1 MSGADTTGAGLSGA
15 DLSGA
20 DLTGAAGGLTRLAIV
35 GIHGHGSSHVRHAQ
49 ELVRRG
55 EALLVAVAD
64 PRPAGDG
71 ALGAEVRQFASLP
84 ELLAAVTVDV
94 VVLCTPIH
102 THFAL
107 TKLAIQ
113 AGVDVLLEKPPVTSV
128 ADFAALAA
136 VIEATGR
143 RCQVGFQS
151 LGSETIS
158 VVRERIAA
166 GVIGTVTGV
175 SASGAWLRTRGY
187 WTRAAWAGK
196 RVLNG
201 IEVVDGV
208 ITNPL
213 AHAVATALCLAG
225 AQRAGEIASIELDQY
240 RANDIACDDT
250 SVVRVRTV
258 AGLPITLGL
267 TVCAPERSEPFITV
281 QGSTGRI
288 VVFYTLD
295 LVQVFQDG
303 SPDPVTTSHGR
314 RPLLDDLLMLRSGAS
329 TGLLAD
335 FADTE
340 GFTLVLDA
348 VRRAED
354 PLPIPDAHVD
364 WVGEGADAHPVV
376 RDIGAWI
383 ARAGA
388 EHKTFAELGAPWAL
402 AAHAAAT
409 RAPEAAAAAAAGS
422 PHPVS
427 T

>member
-1 MSGADTTGAGLSGA
+1 M
-15 DLSGA
+15 
-20 DLTGAAGGLTRLAIV
+20 TGAAAGLTRLAIV

-55 EALLVAVAD
+55 DALLVAVAD

-71 ALGAEVRQFASLP
+71 ELGAEVRHFASLP
-84 ELLAAVTVDV
+84 ELLDAVTVDV

-107 TKLAIQ
+107 TKLAME

-151 LGSETIS
+151 LGSETIG
-158 VVRERIAA
+158 VVRDRIAA
-166 GVIGTVTGV
+166 GAIGTVTGV
-175 SASGAWLRTRGY
+175 SASGAWLRTRSY

-208 ITNPL
+208 VTNPL

-225 AQRAGEIASIELDQY
+225 AQRADQIASIDLDQY

-267 TVCAPERSEPFITV
+267 TVCAPQRSEPFITV
-281 QGSTGRI
+281 QGSSGRI

-329 TGLLAD
+329 AGLLAD

-348 VRRAED
+348 VRRASD
-354 PLPIPDAHVD
+354 PVPIPAAYVD
-364 WVGEGADAHPVV
+364 WVGDGPDAHPVV
-376 RDIGAWI
+376 QDVGTWI

-388 EHKTFAELGAPWAL
+388 EHKTFAELGAPWARTTPVPAGTPGT
-402 AAHAAAT
+402 AAVVVPDA
-409 RAPEAAAAAAAGS
+409 

-427 T
+427 A

>member
-1 MSGADTTGAGLSGA
+1 
-15 DLSGA
+15 
-20 DLTGAAGGLTRLAIV
+20 
-35 GIHGHGSSHVRHAQ
+35 
-49 ELVRRG
+49 
-55 EALLVAVAD
+55 
-64 PRPAGDG
+64 
-71 ALGAEVRQFASLP
+71 
-84 ELLAAVTVDV
+84 
-94 VVLCTPIH
+94 
-102 THFAL
+102 
-107 TKLAIQ
+107 
-113 AGVDVLLEKPPVTSV
+113 VTSV

-151 LGSETIS
+151 LGSETIG

-166 GVIGTVTGV
+166 SAIGTVTGV
-175 SASGAWLRTRGY
+175 SASGAWLRTRSY

-208 ITNPL
+208 VTNPL

-225 AQRAGEIASIELDQY
+225 AQRADQIASIDLDQY

-267 TVCAPERSEPFITV
+267 TVCAPQRSEPFITV
-281 QGSTGRI
+281 QGSSGRI

-329 TGLLAD
+329 AGLLAD

-348 VRRAED
+348 VRRASD
-354 PLPIPDAHVD
+354 PVPIPAAYVD
-364 WVGEGADAHPVV
+364 WVGDGPDAHPVV
-376 RDIGAWI
+376 QDIGTWI

-388 EHKTFAELGAPWAL
+388 EHKTFAELGAPWARTTPVPAGAPGT
-402 AAHAAAT
+402 AAVV
-409 RAPEAAAAAAAGS
+409 APEA

-427 T
+427 A